1 MTCPSVMIY
10 MSFHFY
16 SIYLFAY
23 IVRNLTFIQVLLI
36 INYLSLFFSLTSFR
50 TNIMCLYAMKVNMNF

>member
-23 IVRNLTFIQVLLI
+23 IFRNLTFIQVLLI
-36 INYLSLFFSLTSFR
+36 IN
-50 TNIMCLYAMKVNMNF
+50 